1 LQADFYKEKE
11 TSSNVKQHCGSY
23 FGGRMISVL
32 GTAFGGG
39 MIVLC
44 NRFGG
49 GMICVL
55 GSDFGE

>member
-11 TSSNVKQHCGSY
+11 TSSNVKQKCGSY

-32 GTAFGGG
+32 GTAFSGGF
-39 MIVLC
+39 IVLC
-44 NRFGG
+44 NSVGG

-55 GSDFGE
+55 GSGFG